1 MEQDELRQIILE
13 GQTALGIELGST
25 RIKAVLTDKRGAVL
39 AVGAFDWEN
48 RLENGIWT
56 YSMDEVWAGLR
67 ACYAALVTN
76 VQAKYRLTLETIGAI
91 GVSAMM
97 HGYLPFD
104 KNGNQLAAFR
114 TWRNTITGQA
124 AEKLTELLGFN
135 IPQRWSIAH
144 IYQAMLN
151 REKHVADLDFVT
163 SLAGYIHYSLTGER
177 VIGIGD
183 ASGVFPVDST
193 ALDYD
198 EGMVKK
204 FDVLAAQAA
213 YPWRLRQILPRVLCA
228 GEFAGTLTAEGA
240 ARLDPTG
247 TLKPGI
253 PLAPPEGDAGTG
265 MVATN
270 SVALRTANISAG
282 TSVFLMA
289 VLEKPLSRVY
299 GEIDMVTTPA
309 GAPVAMIHANTCTSD
324 LNAWVGLL
332 GEAAKLMGGS
342 ADSGELFA
350 KLFSV
355 ALEGD
360 VDCGGLLNYNYL
372 AGEPVAGL
380 DRGKPLF
387 VREPDSHFSLANFMR
402 AQLYACVATIKL
414 GMHILENERVSFDSV
429 LGHGG
434 FFKTERVGQLIVSAA
449 LDAPVTVMETAGE
462 GGPWGMAL
470 LAAFMKNK
478 ESGESLEAYLA
489 EKVFAGASCETVM
502 ADDEDRR
509 GFGVFMERF
518 KSGLA
523 VLRSATENL

>member
-1 MEQDELRQIILE
+1 MEELDFRQSILA

-25 RIKAVLTDKRGAVL
+25 RIKAVLIDERGAVL
-39 AVGAFDWEN
+39 AVGAYDWEN

-67 ACYAALVTN
+67 GCYTALIADVK
-76 VQAKYRLTLETIGAI
+76 AKYGLTLETIGAI
-91 GVSAMM
+91 GVSGMM

-104 KNGNQLAAFR
+104 KDGNQLTEFR
-114 TWRNTITGQA
+114 TWRNTLTGEA

-144 IYQAMLN
+144 VYQAMLN
-151 REKHVADLDFVT
+151 REPHVPDLDFVT

-183 ASGVFPVDST
+183 ASGMFPVDSA

-204 FDVLAAQAA
+204 FDALAEEAA
-213 YPWRLRQILPRVLCA
+213 YPWRLRRILPRVLCA

-240 ARLDPTG
+240 ALLDPTG
-247 TLKPGI
+247 ALKPGI

-270 SVALRTANISAG
+270 SVAQRTANISAG

-289 VLEKPLSRVY
+289 VLEKPLSKVY
-299 GEIDMVTTPA
+299 GEIDLVTTPA

-342 ADSGELFA
+342 ADSGALFT
-350 KLFSV
+350 KLFNI

-360 VDCGGLLNYNYL
+360 ADCGGLLSYNHL
-372 AGEPVAGL
+372 AGEPVAGI
-380 DRGKPLF
+380 DRGRPLF
-387 VREPDSHFSLANFMR
+387 VRKPDSRFNLANFMR

-414 GMHILENERVSFDSV
+414 GMHILEKEHVSFDSV

-434 FFKTERVGQLIVSAA
+434 FFKTERVGQLVMSAA
-449 LDAPVTVMETAGE
+449 FDTPVTVMETAGE
-462 GGPWGMAL
+462 GGAWGMAL
-470 LAAFMKNK
+470 LAAFMKNE
-478 ESGESLEAYLA
+478 ESGESLEGYLA
-489 EKVFAGASCETVM
+489 EKIFADAPCDTVT
-502 ADDEDRR
+502 AGDGDRR
-509 GFGVFMERF
+509 GFAAFMERY

-523 VLRSATENL
+523 ILRSATEKL